1 MVMKQERTGKLKW
14 LKELRETEWHPYVKR
29 LLVEGSNRI
38 AMRLNEPI
46 TVTEVVYASLD
57 ADLELV
63 KIVHEELARF
73 CDSAKV
79 MYDRKH
85 AYEGL
90 YLVWDYKTCDNP
102 NCGTCFNKLRL
113 HYPYPYI
120 YRGAR
125 RVKGISVRRAMLA
138 PFLTN
143 ECGFVPDQANIVFD
157 LTDLRHLLIRHYH
170 YNVLKFRN
178 LGFKVRLGYKIP

>member
-1 MVMKQERTGKLKW
+1 MVVKQERTGKLRW
-14 LKELRETEWHPYVKR
+14 LKDLREIEWHPYIAR
-29 LLVEGSNRI
+29 ILVEGANRT
-38 AMRLNEPI
+38 AMRLSEPI

-73 CDSAKV
+73 CDSAKI

-85 AYEGL
+85 RPET
-90 YLVWDYKTCDNP
+90 YLVWDYKTCDNQ

-113 HYPYPYI
+113 HYPYPYM
-120 YRGAR
+120 YSGTR
-125 RVKGISVRRAMLA
+125 RVKGISVRKAVLT
-138 PFLTN
+138 PFLIN
-143 ECGFVPDQANIVFD
+143 ECGFVPDQANIFLD
-157 LTDLRHLLIRHYH
+157 LIDLRHLLIRHYH

-178 LGFKVRLGYKIP
+178 LGFKVNLGYDIP